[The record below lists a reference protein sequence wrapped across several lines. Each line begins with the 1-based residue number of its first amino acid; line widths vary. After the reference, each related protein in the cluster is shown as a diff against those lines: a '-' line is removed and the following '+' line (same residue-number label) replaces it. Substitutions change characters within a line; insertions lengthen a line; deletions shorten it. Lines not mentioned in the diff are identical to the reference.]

1 LTILAL
7 PVLVPSIIITFSL
20 QAYWRMLFD
29 VGALTLLLL
38 VAFVPQLGFRL
49 RVVIFFG
56 ISYITSTAW
65 LVISGLP
72 GNGRVF
78 FVVVVVLAALLL
90 GLRGAILVWLL
101 VMLTMAAIYAGFFG
115 GVIPPPTE
123 ILTRLFDPATLIAS
137 WLGQMMISGAV
148 GGAVALVVQRLW
160 QSHTAA
166 EAARADLQR
175 LNAELEQRVAERTAA
190 LAASEE
196 KYRVLFE
203 NAGFPIVLYD
213 IEGRVILINEQAARM
228 LGGTPADLIG
238 RTLHELFPPDRVEP
252 YLARIQQVIATGRP
266 EIREEQTVH
275 PVEPRWFWTGIYPVF
290 DTSGRAVAVQVI
302 AYDTTERR
310 QADKQIRFQARLLDE
325 VGQAIV
331 VTAPDGTIVYWNRA
345 AETLYGWQADDVLG
359 YDILD
364 ITSADET
371 REHGAEI
378 MQQLRAGQRW
388 SGEFLARRRDGT
400 TFLVFATDVPISN
413 EHGELTHI
421 IGISADITA
430 LKQAEAA
437 LRASEEKFRGFLEQS
452 WDSIVLTDPAG
463 TVIAWNH
470 AAEQAMGLPQA
481 EALGRPIW
489 DVLYQVAPPE
499 HQTLEVYE
507 RLRTHTLNMLQTGQ
521 TPWSRD
527 GIERTAV
534 HPDGTQRALR
544 SLIFPIYTSEG
555 ILAGSISNDITERKQ
570 MEQALS
576 LRLRQSEALRET
588 LNQITGELQLEPLLQ
603 TILDR
608 AVDLLSAA
616 SGQIAMYD
624 AEQNDLQILACT
636 NLDPALVGTRQPLT
650 SHGTGQ
656 VIRTYQPLV
665 ISDYQ
670 TWDERLATYAKLGA
684 HALLLVPLLAGERV
698 LGIISIGHSDPSRTF
713 NSTDIELLSLFAQ
726 QATIAIRNA
735 HQFAEMQ
742 HLATTDS
749 LTGLNNRRSFGNL
762 AQRAYEQAVRYNHPL
777 AVLMLDIDHF
787 KRVNDQFGHGAG
799 DHVLRSVAYYCLTS
813 LRAVDVVG
821 RYGGE
826 EIAMILPETDSGQAH
841 RVAERLRQTLAQASI
856 ETEYGSLQITVSLG
870 IATATPQDSLPLET
884 LINRADQALYQAK
897 RAGRNRVVVW
907 QPTAEA

>member
-1 LTILAL
+1 
-7 PVLVPSIIITFSL
+7 
-20 QAYWRMLFD
+20 
-29 VGALTLLLL
+29 
-38 VAFVPQLGFRL
+38 
-49 RVVIFFG
+49 
-56 ISYITSTAW
+56 
-65 LVISGLP
+65 
-72 GNGRVF
+72 
-78 FVVVVVLAALLL
+78 
-90 GLRGAILVWLL
+90 
-101 VMLTMAAIYAGFFG
+101 
-115 GVIPPPTE
+115 
-123 ILTRLFDPATLIAS
+123 
-137 WLGQMMISGAV
+137 
-148 GGAVALVVQRLW
+148 
-160 QSHTAA
+160 
-166 EAARADLQR
+166 
-175 LNAELEQRVAERTAA
+175 
-190 LAASEE
+190 
-196 KYRVLFE
+196 
-203 NAGFPIVLYD
+203 
-213 IEGRVILINEQAARM
+213 
-228 LGGTPADLIG
+228 
-238 RTLHELFPPDRVEP
+238 
-252 YLARIQQVIATGRP
+252 
-266 EIREEQTVH
+266 
-275 PVEPRWFWTGIYPVF
+275 
-290 DTSGRAVAVQVI
+290 
-302 AYDTTERR
+302 
-310 QADKQIRFQARLLDE
+310 
-325 VGQAIV
+325 
-331 VTAPDGTIVYWNRA
+331 
-345 AETLYGWQADDVLG
+345 
-359 YDILD
+359 
-364 ITSADET
+364 
-371 REHGAEI
+371 
-378 MQQLRAGQRW
+378 
-388 SGEFLARRRDGT
+388 
-400 TFLVFATDVPISN
+400 
-413 EHGELTHI
+413 
-421 IGISADITA
+421 
-430 LKQAEAA
+430 
-437 LRASEEKFRGFLEQS
+437 
-452 WDSIVLTDPAG
+452 
-463 TVIAWNH
+463 VIAWNH

-489 DVLYQVAPPE
+489 DVLYQIAPEECRTP
-499 HQTLEVYE
+499 EVYE

-826 EIAMILPETDSGQAH
+826 EIAMILPETDSAH
-841 RVAERLRQTLAQASI
+841 AQRVAERLRQTLAQANI
-856 ETEYGSLQITVSLG
+856 ETEYGPLQITVSLG

-907 QPTAEA
+907 QPPAEA